1 MRKVGALE
9 AKTHLSA
16 LLTAVAGGETVVI
29 TKRGRAVARLVPPDA
44 PDRQTAAQAA
54 DTLRALRARLG
65 TMSAEDILSVRDEG
79 RR

>member
-1 MRKVGALE
+1 MRKVGAFE

-29 TKRGRAVARLVPPDA
+29 TKRGRPVARLVPPDA

-65 TMSAEDILSVRDEG
+65 TMNVEDILSVRDEG